1 MLNLVAIF
9 FGGGIGAIAR
19 YLISFNIVKI
29 YGEMDLPVATFSIN
43 ILGCFLLGFLYILFL
58 EKLNI
63 NNAVS
68 LALTVG
74 FCGAFTTFS
83 TFSFEIFKLIE
94 SQQIIQS
101 LLYIILS
108 VVIGL
113 LSVIIGIQCA
123 RFLVSNN

>member
-19 YLISFNIVKI
+19 YLISLNIVKI
-29 YGEMDLPVATFSIN
+29 YGEMDLPIVTFSIN

-58 EKLNI
+58 EKTNV

-83 TFSFEIFKLIE
+83 TFSLEIFKLIE

-123 RFLVSNN
+123 KFLISNN